1 MIKMKKF
8 ELITILILLASI
20 ELTLIS
26 ILDISI
32 SNYDLLKYPFGLT
45 EELPPLY
52 WVTEFLT
59 ALSFVIPL
67 LFYKRMNKKLYNLLT
82 PISFLLLLFNTFFIF
97 YFINPVFVLSRDE
110 MGHSTEVMNLLIKH
124 TTLLNPGTY
133 QAFYPLGFI
142 YGAISF
148 IFSGITPT
156 YFFIYFGPMFFP
168 ILQTLAVYGLIRLF
182 FKSPYSELGI
192 LIYIFSSMPFYV
204 AEWSPQLMSYNLL
217 FPIFLIVGLIVK
229 KGGLRFTPLLIV
241 LSGLS
246 GLTDIGTF
254 GSAITLVIGSLV
266 FARKIGKLNIK
277 FVSYS
282 GLLTAFIYIYWVYFD
297 PIASGALAG
306 DQLLLGY
313 FVDAIKSI
321 FIPQSTKNLVLP
333 TSNLIYTFLPA
344 SPYHFISVASK
355 LLDGG
360 IFLLFSLFSFL
371 ILLITRKADK
381 YIWLTFALGSALLV
395 MQTGIGLADN
405 ISNVLTRMIPQAMA
419 FYAILIVY
427 FLYNRN
433 LLTKAFSI
441 FLVILIPLSIL
452 GYAMIATSEHSPEAA
467 FFGGKLLG
475 EYGLS
480 SDPTYG
486 FYQGVYQY
494 EGKLVPT
501 VGVTYGDLNFAGP
514 YVETLALYFGGP
526 GAQKGFE
533 KYNNYVM
540 QNETVIFNS
549 GEMIVGLK

>member
-1 MIKMKKF
+1 MRKL
-8 ELITILILLASI
+8 ELVTISMLLASI
-20 ELTLIS
+20 ELTLAS
-26 ILDISI
+26 ILNISI

-52 WVTEFLT
+52 WITEFLT

-67 LFYKRMNKKLYNLLT
+67 LLYKNFNKRIYSLLM

-110 MGHSTEVMNLLIKH
+110 MGHSTEVMYLLLRH

-133 QAFYPLGFI
+133 QAHYPLGFI
-142 YGAISF
+142 YGAISY

-168 ILQTLAVYGLIRLF
+168 IIQTLAVYGLIRLF

-229 KGGLRFTPLLIV
+229 KGGLRFTPLLVV
-241 LSGLS
+241 LSGLT

-254 GSAITLVIGSLV
+254 GSAVTIAIGSLV
-266 FARKIGKLNIK
+266 FAKKIGKLNIK
-277 FVSYS
+277 FIAYS
-282 GLLTAFIYIYWVYFD
+282 GILTASIYMYWVYFD
-297 PIASGALAG
+297 PIASGALSG
-306 DQLLLGY
+306 DYVLLGD
-313 FVDAIKSI
+313 FIDVIKSI

-333 TSNLIYTFLPA
+333 TSTLIYTFLPP

-360 IFLLFSLFSFL
+360 IFLLFSLISFL
-371 ILLITRKADK
+371 ILVIRRKSDK
-381 YIWLTFALGSALLV
+381 YVWLTFALGSALLV

-405 ISNVLTRMIPQAMA
+405 VSNVLTRMIPQAMA
-419 FYAILIVY
+419 FYTILIVY
-427 FLYNRN
+427 FLYNKN

-494 EGKLVPT
+494 EGKMVPT
-501 VGVTYGDLNFAGP
+501 IGITYDDINFAGP
-514 YVETLALYFGGP
+514 YIETLAVYFGGP
-526 GAQKGFE
+526 SAAKGFE
-533 KYNNYVM
+533 EYNNYVM
-540 QNETVIFNS
+540 QNESVIFNS

>member
-1 MIKMKKF
+1 MRKL
-8 ELITILILLASI
+8 ELVTISMLLASI
-20 ELTLIS
+20 ELTLVS
-26 ILDISI
+26 ILNISI

-52 WVTEFLT
+52 WITEFLT

-67 LFYKRMNKKLYNLLT
+67 LLYKNFNKRIYSLLM

-110 MGHSTEVMNLLIKH
+110 MGHSTEVMYLLLRH

-133 QAFYPLGFI
+133 QAHYPLGFI
-142 YGAISF
+142 YGAISY

-168 ILQTLAVYGLIRLF
+168 IIQTLAVYGLIRLF

-229 KGGLRFTPLLIV
+229 KGGLRFTPLLVV
-241 LSGLS
+241 LSGLT

-254 GSAITLVIGSLV
+254 GSAVTIAIGALV
-266 FARKIGKLNIK
+266 FAKKIGKLNIK
-277 FVSYS
+277 FIAYS
-282 GLLTAFIYIYWVYFD
+282 GILTASIYMYWVYFD
-297 PIASGALAG
+297 PIASGALGG
-306 DQLLLGY
+306 DYVLLGD
-313 FVDAIKSI
+313 FIDVIKSI

-333 TSNLIYTFLPA
+333 TSTLIYTFLPP

-360 IFLLFSLFSFL
+360 IFLLFSLISFL
-371 ILLITRKADK
+371 ILVIRRKSDK
-381 YIWLTFALGSALLV
+381 YVWLTFALGSALLV

-405 ISNVLTRMIPQAMA
+405 VSNVLTRMIPQAMA
-419 FYAILIVY
+419 FYTILIVY
-427 FLYNRN
+427 FLYNKN

-494 EGKLVPT
+494 EGKMVPT
-501 VGVTYGDLNFAGP
+501 IGITYGDINFAGP
-514 YVETLALYFGGP
+514 YIETLALYFGGP
-526 GAQKGFE
+526 SAAKGFE
-533 KYNNYVM
+533 EYNNYVM
-540 QNETVIFNS
+540 QNESVIFNS

>member
-1 MIKMKKF
+1 MRKL
-8 ELITILILLASI
+8 ELVTISMLLASI
-20 ELTLIS
+20 ELTLVS
-26 ILDISI
+26 ILNISI

-52 WVTEFLT
+52 WITEFLT

-67 LFYKRMNKKLYNLLT
+67 LLYKNFNKRIYSLLM

-110 MGHSTEVMNLLIKH
+110 MGHSTEVMYLLLRH

-133 QAFYPLGFI
+133 QAHYPLGFI
-142 YGAISF
+142 YGAISY

-168 ILQTLAVYGLIRLF
+168 IIQTLAVYGLIRLF

-229 KGGLRFTPLLIV
+229 KGGLRFTPLLVV
-241 LSGLS
+241 LSGLT

-254 GSAITLVIGSLV
+254 GSAVTIAIGALV
-266 FARKIGKLNIK
+266 FAKKIGKLNIK
-277 FVSYS
+277 FIAYS
-282 GLLTAFIYIYWVYFD
+282 GILTASIYMYWVYFD
-297 PIASGALAG
+297 PIASGALGG
-306 DQLLLGY
+306 DYVLLGD
-313 FVDAIKSI
+313 FIDVIKSI

-333 TSNLIYTFLPA
+333 TSTLIYTFLPP

-360 IFLLFSLFSFL
+360 IFLLFSLISFL
-371 ILLITRKADK
+371 ILVIRRKSDK
-381 YIWLTFALGSALLV
+381 YVWLTFALGSALLV

-405 ISNVLTRMIPQAMA
+405 VSNVLTRMIPQAMA
-419 FYAILIVY
+419 FYTILIVY
-427 FLYNRN
+427 FLYNKN

-494 EGKLVPT
+494 EGKMVPT
-501 VGVTYGDLNFAGP
+501 IGITYGDINFAGP
-514 YVETLALYFGGP
+514 YIETLAVYFGGP
-526 GAQKGFE
+526 SAAKGFE
-533 KYNNYVM
+533 EYNNYVM
-540 QNETVIFNS
+540 QNESVIFNS